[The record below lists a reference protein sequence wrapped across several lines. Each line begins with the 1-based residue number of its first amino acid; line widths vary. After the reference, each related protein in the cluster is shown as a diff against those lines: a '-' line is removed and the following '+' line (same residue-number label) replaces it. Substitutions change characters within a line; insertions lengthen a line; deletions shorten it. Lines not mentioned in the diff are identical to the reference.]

1 MRPWE
6 LTTTPPEQR
15 SPNDVKE
22 PFLHL
27 PVNSSHCEST
37 HAPSSRSS
45 SPHNGDQKGLG
56 GVIEGDVSSAHY
68 DDFDLD
74 LESPGPIVVPSSLQ
88 SSTEKKSRP
97 PPIIVSGHRDQ
108 WDSPTPGTTASPP
121 TLAPQLPSVDMST
134 RARIFGPE
142 RVVIDP
148 RIRAVHRRVMR
159 DILLVGF
166 VWGTVWTVVILC
178 LPWTG

>member
-6 LTTTPPEQR
+6 LTTMPLEQC
-15 SPNDVKE
+15 SSNNAKE
-22 PFLHL
+22 PFVHL
-27 PVNSSHCEST
+27 PVNSEHCESI
-37 HAPSSRSS
+37 HASSSRSS
-45 SPHNGDQKGLG
+45 SLHNDDKKGHG
-56 GVIEGDVSSAHY
+56 EVMQVDISSAHY

-74 LESPGPIVVPSSLQ
+74 LESPGPVVVPSSLQ
-88 SSTEKKSRP
+88 SPNEKKSRP
-97 PPIIVSGHRDQ
+97 PPIIISGHHDQ
-108 WDSPTPGTTASPP
+108 WDLPTSGIAPPP
-121 TLAPQLPSVDMST
+121 TLAPPLPSVDMST

-148 RIRAVHRRVMR
+148 RVRAVHKRVMR